1 MHRPTTRQP
10 ASYLLP
16 TSFGPAITA
25 IRLAIR
31 LHCMVP
37 AVLLPAPHALPP
49 SPRPAPRPARLA
61 RPPTAQH
68 SCHPPPAQPSVEG
81 LFSPLNHL
89 TPSLFPLPFFPRG
102 ASIPKHS
109 PAAQPHAAPPARCHQ
124 GGRSNPAPYLLPSK
138 QVWVFFLFSSPRT
151 VLSCAQSR
159 RDCARVLAPDCMQ
172 HTAYRTASSRP
183 PWGEDHPAIVLPAGA
198 KRLKACVY
206 QCTAPLPRPVSH
218 PHGVIGWD
226 STHTYASNNAG
237 ASGPYSDSLLGGA

>member
-31 LHCMVP
+31 LHCVVP

-138 QVWVFFLFSSPRT
+138 QVWAFFLFSSPRT

-183 PWGEDHPAIVLPAGA
+183 PGERTTQPSFYPQARRGSKLVFTSAQPPSPAL
-198 KRLKACVY
+198 
-206 QCTAPLPRPVSH
+206 
-218 PHGVIGWD
+218 
-226 STHTYASNNAG
+226 
-237 ASGPYSDSLLGGA
+237 SLTPTG